1 MTYLQRTPHTTGQ
14 TGCWT
19 YSCWVKRNKLNA
31 PSGTIQGLIGNA
43 ATDNFIRWND
53 DGNGDEIRFRNTD
66 QSLYWENAQRDPNSW
81 MHIVLSCDVNDASA
95 DNRARLWING
105 RRIEERRSGTVTKG
119 SITWKLNLAEQAMII
134 NGTGANTQRGDHQMC
149 DFYWVDGL
157 ALEAED
163 FAYVKRGTGTVSMG
177 STINAAFRPGQWR
190 PKLPK
195 IVKKYIESKGGFGA
209 NGGYYPFNDST
220 NIGADHHCE
229 YDSILSLNSDLSQPK
244 VGIAATSSGVGI
256 AYTDVIKDHI
266 TASKMSKLS
275 FDGAVKFGGDGTSS
289 SLRIDDHADLE
300 LGSNSFTA
308 ECWIYPMDTSGSNF
322 GCIVSKGFSFQV
334 YWKDNN
340 QNLELYVSNDG
351 SNYNMVNAGAT
362 HQGSVPIGQWTH
374 IAVVRSGDVWSIYTN
389 GQRSY
394 GPVTAAGTLH
404 NNGNYLGLGDYSG
417 SWGSY
422 EFEGL
427 ISDFRLVNGTAVY
440 TDNFNPPTTRLTNIT
455 NTKVLCCQS
464 TTSATEAAV
473 SPGSV
478 TTNGGVDT
486 FATTNEIT
494 GCCTL
499 AIPGNVGVVTDVS
512 HIIRGSGT
520 AIPLTLSGAVG
531 VTTASN
537 HYGSAI
543 NFDGTN
549 DYIEIS
555 ASDMGTTRDYGNK
568 PWTWEF
574 WMKRRTSAV
583 ADSWRG
589 ILDAFSGPGNAA
601 GYNLASWQAVLVNG
615 SNQIH
620 FYYGQQGGGNHTSF
634 NVSASNVDEWHHY
647 AICCTGNNQKDQQGS
662 SKTKVD
668 MYFDGQLAASNWI
681 SKVDWGGSTIFR
693 IGNQEVGSENRHFDG
708 YMCDIRLYNGVA
720 KYKGNFD
727 CPKPYAPLGE
737 NVGIATG
744 RVLADTPTNQFAS
757 MVPIIGYAPQ
767 SGQNSSGGSSIVE
780 YEYGCCKTS
789 NNANSGRAPSMW
801 TTANIGISTGKW
813 YWEVRADSNSKVGI
827 SKGICRQKLETSWG
841 AGGYIQA
848 PIGYYGSGNVAIGKT
863 VSAGIQSGSFPSFNN
878 NIIGVAVSCDS
889 GINNVV
895 MEFWKDGAFAGKLSG
910 IAATAPG
917 VEWFPTKMM
926 NSSGTGND
934 QIYNYGQ
941 NPSFADSQTITT
953 LYSDENGYGQ
963 FKYQPPSGYLALC
976 TENLPDPAIA
986 DPGKHFK
993 ALPYTPDGQHSYSVT
1008 GIGFTPG
1015 LVVVKSR
1022 MYAEDWQWNDHVRGT
1037 QLSVQSND
1045 QGAQDA
1051 QTNGL
1056 LSFDSDGF
1064 TVGNLSDYS
1073 YNGDHLV
1080 SYCWR
1085 AGDKITGNNK
1095 GTLKSLT
1102 SVNKTAGFSIVQYE
1116 GDGVNLRSIGHGLQ
1130 KKPDFIIIKNVDI
1143 SQSWPTYH
1151 KATSNTIADATDVVY
1166 LNSDTV
1172 GTVDN
1177 VRGVDGDTFTVSS
1190 WSGNNGNG
1198 NTHIAYVWSE
1208 IEGYSKFDKY
1218 PGNGN
1223 ADGPFVYCGFR
1234 PAFVLIK
1241 CITASS
1247 TNWRIY
1253 DDVLT
1258 PLNAKD
1264 DSLLVNTTSQES
1276 AYNQP
1281 FDFLSN
1287 GFKIRSTGSWHNSAE
1302 HEYIFAAFASQPFKY
1317 SNAHE

>member
-1 MTYLQRTPHTTGQ
+1 MAYLKRTPVSTGKR
-14 TGCWT
+14 GCWT

-31 PSGTIQGLIGNA
+31 PTGSIQGLIGNSA
-43 ATDNFIRWND
+43 ADNFIRWND
-53 DGNGDEIRFRNTD
+53 DGNGDEIRFKNTD
-66 QSLYWENAQRDPNSW
+66 QSIYWQNAQRDPNAW
-81 MHIVLSCDVNDASA
+81 LHIVLSCDVNVANE

-105 RRIEERRSGTVTKG
+105 RRIEERRQGEVTKG
-119 SITWKLNLAEQAMII
+119 SITWRLNDEGYAMVI
-134 NGTGANTQRGDHQMC
+134 NGTGVDTQRGTHQMC
-149 DFYWVDGL
+149 DLYWVDGL
-157 ALEAED
+157 SLEPED
-163 FAYVKRGTGTVSMG
+163 FAYIKRGTGTVSMG
-177 STINAAFRPGQWR
+177 STINPEFRSGQWR
-190 PKLPK
+190 PKLPQ
-195 IVKKYIESKGGFGA
+195 IVKKFVEARGGFGA
-209 NGGYYPFNDST
+209 NGGYYPLNDST
-220 NIGADHHCE
+220 NIGADHHCD
-229 YDSILSLNSDLSQPK
+229 YDTSIFSLNNKLAQPK

-256 AYTDVIKDHI
+256 AYTDVIQDHI
-266 TASKMSKLS
+266 TSSKISELP
-275 FDGAVKFGGDGTSS
+275 FDGAVKLGGDGTSS
-289 SLRIDDHADLE
+289 SLKISDHADLE
-300 LGSNSFTA
+300 LGSNSFTM
-308 ECWIYPMDTSGSNF
+308 EMWLYPMDTSGSNF
-322 GCIVSKGFSFQV
+322 GCLVSKGVSFQL
-334 YWKDNN
+334 YWKNAT
-340 QNLELYVSNDG
+340 QNLDLYVSNNG
-351 SNYNMVNAGAT
+351 SDYNMINAGTTYA
-362 HQGSVPIGQWTH
+362 GSVPIGEWIH
-374 IAVVRSGDVWSIYTN
+374 VAVVRSGDVWSIYTN

-394 GPVTAAGTLH
+394 GPVTAAGTIH
-404 NNGNYLGLGDYSG
+404 NNGNDLAIGDYSG
-417 SWGSY
+417 SYSTY
-422 EFEGL
+422 ELDGL
-427 ISDFRLVNGTAVY
+427 VSDFRLVNGTAVY
-440 TDNFNPPTTRLTNIT
+440 TDNFDPPTTRLTNIT

-473 SPGSV
+473 SPV
-478 TTNGGVDT
+478 TITTGGGVDT

-499 AIPGNVGVVTDVS
+499 AIPGNVGVVTDLS

-520 AIPLTLSGAVG
+520 AIPLTLNGAVG

-543 NFDGTN
+543 NFDGTD

-555 ASDMGTTRDYGNK
+555 ASDMGTTRSYGNK

-574 WMKRRTSAV
+574 WMKRRTSTAPV
-583 ADSWRG
+583 SYRG
-589 ILDAFSGPGNAA
+589 VIDAYSGGT
-601 GYNLASWQAVLVNG
+601 GYNNADWQGFLIDASNRVQ
-615 SNQIH
+615 
-620 FYYGQQGGGNHTSF
+620 FYFGNQGGGGYAAMT
-634 NVSASNVDEWHHY
+634 ATTIGAVDEWHHY
-647 AICCTGNNQKDQQGS
+647 AVVCTGNNQVDQQGS

-668 MYFDGQLAASNWI
+668 IYVDGQLGNSQWL
-681 SKVDWGGSTIFR
+681 SKTNWGGSTILR
-693 IGNQEVGSENRHFDG
+693 IGHQNSGERWLDG
-708 YMCDIRLYNGVA
+708 YLCDIRLYNGVA

-737 NVGIATG
+737 TIGIATG
-744 RVLADTPTNQFAS
+744 RVISDVPTNQFAS

-767 SGQNSSGGSSIVE
+767 SGANSSGSASIVT
-780 YEYGCCKTS
+780 YDYGCLKTS
-789 NNANSGRAPSMW
+789 NSASAGNAPSMW
-801 TTANIGISTGKW
+801 TTTNIGISTGKW

-841 AGGYIQA
+841 SGGYVHA
-848 PIGYYGSGNVAIGKT
+848 PIGYNGNGSAGIGKT
-863 VSAGIQSGSFPSFNN
+863 VSAGISSGSFPGYNN

-895 MEFWKDGAFAGKLSG
+895 MEFWRDGVPAGKLSG
-910 IAATAPG
+910 IAATSPG
-917 VEWFPTKMM
+917 VEWFPTKMT
-926 NSSGTGND
+926 NSSGTGNG
-934 QIYNYGQ
+934 QTYNYGQ
-941 NPSFADSQTITT
+941 NPSFSDGQAITT

-963 FKYQPPSGYLALC
+963 FKYQPPAGYLALC
-976 TENLPDPAIA
+976 TENLPDPVIA
-986 DPGKHFK
+986 NPGEHFK
-993 ALPYTPDGQHSYSVT
+993 AMSYTPDGSAAFSVT

-1037 QLSVQSND
+1037 QLSVQSN
-1045 QGAQDA
+1045 AQSAQSA

-1064 TVGNLSDYS
+1064 TVGALSDYS
-1073 YNGDHLV
+1073 FNGDHLV
-1080 SYCWR
+1080 SYCWK
-1085 AGDKITGNNK
+1085 AGDTITGNNK
-1095 GTLKSLT
+1095 GTLSSLT
-1102 SVNKTAGFSIVQYE
+1102 SVNKTAGFSIVSYE
-1116 GDGVNLRSIGHGLQ
+1116 GDGVNLRTIGHGLQ

-1151 KATSNTIADATDVVY
+1151 KATANTIADATDVVY
-1166 LNSDTV
+1166 LDLDTV

-1190 WSGNNGNG
+1190 WSGNNGSG

-1218 PGNGN
+1218 PGNGQ

-1241 CITASS
+1241 CITAAS
-1247 TNWRIY
+1247 TSWRVY

-1264 DSLLVNTTSQES
+1264 DSLLVNSNIVES
-1276 AYNQP
+1276 TYDQP

-1302 HEYIFAAFASQPFKY
+1302 EEYIFAAFASQPFKY